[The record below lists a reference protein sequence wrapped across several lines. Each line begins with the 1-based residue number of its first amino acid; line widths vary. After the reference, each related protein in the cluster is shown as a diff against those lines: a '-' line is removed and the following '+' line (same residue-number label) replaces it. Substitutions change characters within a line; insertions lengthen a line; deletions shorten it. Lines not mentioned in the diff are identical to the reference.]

1 MAWQTPKTNWGVD
14 PVGPG
19 DFNRIE
25 GNIKAL
31 ADGEKA
37 AGDAN
42 KLGGLLPNYYVT
54 RMDLEKIRSHISVV
68 SLGGYGRHMIKHGMG
83 STNLTVVVDYAY
95 DDDGSSG
102 WASAAL
108 VAGYKIIDANT
119 VLIQNRKG
127 HDTTLRVSI
136 IRIK

>member
-19 DFNRIE
+19 DLNRIE

-31 ADGEKA
+31 AD
-37 AGDAN
+37 
-42 KLGGLLPNYYVT
+42 
-54 RMDLEKIRSHISVV
+54 MDLEKIRSHISVV

-119 VLIQNRKG
+119 VLIQNLKG